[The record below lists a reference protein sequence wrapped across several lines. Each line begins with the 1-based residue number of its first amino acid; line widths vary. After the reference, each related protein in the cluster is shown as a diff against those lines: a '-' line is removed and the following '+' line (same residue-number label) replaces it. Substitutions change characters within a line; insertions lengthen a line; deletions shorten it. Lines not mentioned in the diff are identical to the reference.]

1 TLSREERGAA
11 AVPCSRAGQTS
22 PKCPRARPPPAL
34 PGFAG
39 PRAPLTAP
47 DLLPL
52 GSRFGPSPGAPWG
65 RPGGWGRSSKRGRLV
80 CGAACAPARC
90 LAGPAQKLVFN
101 RVNGKRPQVLPQQ
114 VSAPEECYTLA
125 HEENVRFVYEAWQQV
140 EQQLDGSRSGESAC
154 GPVQYVEKT
163 PNPELM
169 KNFVPIDLEEWWAQ
183 QFLAKIENCT

>member
-1 TLSREERGAA
+1 MYTLTR
-11 AVPCSRAGQTS
+11 
-22 PKCPRARPPPAL
+22 
-34 PGFAG
+34 
-39 PRAPLTAP
+39 
-47 DLLPL
+47 
-52 GSRFGPSPGAPWG
+52 GPSKLATQRRTGPTQQAVE
-65 RPGGWGRSSKRGRLV
+65 SSKLGELRGRLQP
-80 CGAACAPARC
+80 GAWPPAS
-90 LAGPAQKLVFN
+90 PAQKLVFN